1 MASIRVEASARSPC
15 ARAEPGRAG
24 AVRAGLVLAI
34 VAAALLAAALV
45 RPGPAAGAF
54 PVRSATGPEVSVIA
68 TGLRVPWDIAFL
80 PDGRALVTE
89 RGGGLRI
96 VGADLRLA
104 AEPLASISVSAAGE
118 GGLLGIAVDPA
129 FAAGHP
135 FVYVYA
141 TVGGELEIQ
150 RWRMT
155 GDRLARDGV
164 VLDGIEAGQIHDSG
178 RIRFGPDGALYVLTG
193 DAGNGDLSQDPASRN
208 GKVLRIAPGAYRTGS
223 PAPERVALGLRN
235 PQGLAWQPGTG
246 RLFVTDHGPSGFDG
260 GSGDDELNAIVPGG
274 NYGWPEVQGRDHR
287 SFIAPAQLWEETIAP
302 SGLAFVTRPNSAW
315 SGDALVA
322 ALKGRQLRRLSF
334 DGARVVADEP
344 LLVAQYGRLR
354 AVVEAP
360 DGSIWVTTSNRD
372 GRGTPVPEDDR
383 ILRIVPP
390 ACPVAA
396 AAPAPRAARR
406 SGAGRIRL
414 TPRQFLINQRIAQA
428 ALLRLRAIEARAEG
442 LPEPARS
449 RSGAPRRVRVS
460 ARQLLITQ
468 RIAQAALR
476 LHASIE
482 ARLEGRTPPPAAA
495 GRRPVRVKLSVRQL
509 RINQRIAQAAV
520 RRANALAARTC

>member
-1 MASIRVEASARSPC
+1 M
-15 ARAEPGRAG
+15 RAALAPAIA
-24 AVRAGLVLAI
+24 AV
-34 VAAALLAAALV
+34 ALLAAAFV
-45 RPGPAAGAF
+45 RPGPAAAAF
-54 PVRSATGPEVSVIA
+54 PVRSAAGPEVSVIA

-89 RGGGLRI
+89 RGGSVRV
-96 VGADLRLA
+96 VGADLTLA
-104 AEPLASISVSAAGE
+104 GRPLATVPVSAAGE

-141 TVGGELEIQ
+141 TVGAGLEVQ

-155 GDRLARDGV
+155 GDRLVRDGV
-164 VLDGIEAGQIHDSG
+164 VLGGIEAGPIHDSG

-193 DAGNGDLSQDPASRN
+193 DAGDGDLSQDPASRN
-208 GKVLRIAPGAYRTGS
+208 GKVLRIAPGAHRAGS
-223 PAPERVALGLRN
+223 PVPERVALGLRN
-235 PQGLAWQPGTG
+235 PQGLAWQPGPG

-260 GSGDDELNAIVPGG
+260 VSGDDELNAIVPGG
-274 NYGWPEVQGRDHR
+274 NYGWPVVRGRDHGA
-287 SFIAPAQLWEETIAP
+287 FIAPAHLWEETIAP
-302 SGLAFVTRPNSAW
+302 SGLAFVTRANSAW
-315 SGDALVA
+315 SGNALVA
-322 ALKGRQLRRLSF
+322 ALRGRQLRRLSF
-334 DGARVVADEP
+334 AGARVVADEP
-344 LLVAQYGRLR
+344 LLVGRYGRLR

-372 GRGTPVPEDDR
+372 GRGSPVPEDDR

-390 ACPVAA
+390 ACPAPA
-396 AAPAPRAARR
+396 AAPAPRARR
-406 SGAGRIRL
+406 GGAARIRL

-442 LPEPARS
+442 LPAPARS

-482 ARLEGRTPPPAAA
+482 ARLEGRPPPPAAA
-495 GRRPVRVKLSVRQL
+495 PARRPVRVKVSVRQV

-520 RRANALAARTC
+520 RRANELTARTC